1 MRYATVVNAVK
12 FGLTNDYNETTG
24 LVFSPEEIKK
34 SRPPNPDSV
43 EYVYEN
49 NTFYVEEQGTYFK
62 LYSLLT
68 SRDRRGRYSPSR
80 DGERSPWPPEKRY
93 ICILDDTV
101 TEKSQLSFDVKG
113 LGWIDKPRQ
122 CNGAVEFEFIPVSP
136 TETFIDIGGVT
147 LLQPIILLLILFYFL
162 VLILFGEPKKNKW
175 KR

>member
-1 MRYATVVNAVK
+1 LRYATVVNSVK
-12 FGLTNDYNETTG
+12 VGLTNDYNESTG

-34 SRPPNPDSV
+34 YRPPNPDSV

-49 NTFYVEEQGTYFK
+49 NTFYVEEQGKYFK
-62 LYSLLT
+62 LYSFLT
-68 SRDRRGRYSPSR
+68 SRDRRGPHAPPRGG
-80 DGERSPWPPEKRY
+80 DTPWPPEKRY

-113 LGWIDKPRQ
+113 LGWINNSRQ
-122 CNGAVEFEFIPVSP
+122 CNGAVEFEFIRVLP

-147 LLQPIILLLILFYFL
+147 FLQPIILLLIPFYFL
-162 VLILFGEPKKNKW
+162 VLILIGEPKKNKW